1 MYVLHIRVSGK
12 LFSAQFVKVDKAS
25 SPATSSIEK
34 ASNVDL
40 VSVWSL
46 FNLVLKNYEDIQ

>member
-12 LFSAQFVKVDKAS
+12 LLSAQFVKVDKAS
-25 SPATSSIEK
+25 SPATSSIDIEK

-46 FNLVLKNYEDIQ
+46 LIWY